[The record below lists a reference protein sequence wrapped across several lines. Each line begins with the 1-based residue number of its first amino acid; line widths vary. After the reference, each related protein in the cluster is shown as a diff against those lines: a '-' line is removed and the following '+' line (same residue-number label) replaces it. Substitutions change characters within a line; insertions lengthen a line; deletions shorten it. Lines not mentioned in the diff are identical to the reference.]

1 LIFATLGFLSP
12 EHRGNL
18 LVLMIFLFIFMG
30 VFAGY
35 YSARFY
41 RMFGVC
47 IFNVGK
53 KLVKEFIMDN
63 IFLS

>member
-1 LIFATLGFLSP
+1 MVLYTLIFATLGFLSP

-41 RMFGVC
+41 RMFGVR
-47 IFNVGK
+47 
-53 KLVKEFIMDN
+53 
-63 IFLS
+63 